1 MVHLGLVH
9 YVYLGII
16 ICIIGIM
23 LSKKDVILPCIL
35 GILIIGFIYS
45 GSFVS
50 SVQIVY
56 TAIVVSG
63 REFIEIV
70 IIIALVNAMSKA
82 INSLGADEIMIR
94 PISKLMVNER
104 IAFFVLGFTM
114 LAFSWFLWPSPAIAF
129 IGPLMV
135 PAAIKSG
142 LKPIWAAVSLDLFGN
157 GIALS
162 SDYFIQGAPS
172 ITAKAA
178 GIKNPF
184 DIVKAE
190 IFMWMVI
197 SIIVI
202 ITSSILMSRES
213 KQSKES
219 KEEINNNKII
229 ENTKIVKDGFG
240 SRFVAI
246 FTYTFF
252 IADIIIMYVYK
263 LKGSEATSLIG
274 GTAIV
279 IMLLCV
285 LIKCGIKNS
294 LGQITVFIRDGFMF
308 SIKIFAPIIII
319 GAFFFLGSKETAQ
332 EILGSGTNGILTD
345 VGMYVSQN
353 IPMNKFS
360 VVLIQGLISG
370 LLGVGGS
377 GFSGLPL
384 IGTLAQVFSSA
395 VKIDKAG
402 LAALGQIVTIWVG
415 GGTIIPWSVIPVAAI
430 CNVEPF
436 EIVKKNILPVTLGLI
451 ATIIFAMFLL

>member
-23 LSKKDVILPCIL
+23 FLKKDVILPCIL
-35 GILIIGFIYS
+35 GILMIGFIYS
-45 GSFVS
+45 GSIVS

-82 INSLGADEIMIR
+82 INSLGADELMIK
-94 PISKLMVNER
+94 PISKLMINEK

-114 LAFSWFLWPSPAIAF
+114 LGFSWFLWPSPAIAF

-135 PAAIKSG
+135 PAAIESG
-142 LKPIWAAVSLDLFGN
+142 LEPVWAAVSLDLFGN

-184 DIVKAE
+184 EIAKAGF
-190 IFMWMVI
+190 FMWLVI
-197 SIIVI
+197 SVIVI
-202 ITSSILMSRES
+202 ITSSIIMSKSS
-213 KQSKES
+213 K
-219 KEEINNNKII
+219 NKVKNKKSI
-229 ENTKIVKDGFG
+229 EVHKIVKHSFG

-246 FTYTFF
+246 FTYMFF
-252 IADIIIMYVYK
+252 IVDIVIMYVYK
-263 LKGSEATSLIG
+263 LKGADATSLIG

-294 LGQITVFIRDGFMF
+294 LGQITVLIRDGFMF
-308 SIKIFAPIIII
+308 SIKIFSPIIII

-332 EILGSGTNGILTD
+332 EILGPGTNGILTD

-360 VVLIQGLISG
+360 VVIIQGFISG

-384 IGTLAQVFSSA
+384 VGTLAQVFSSA
-395 VKIDKAG
+395 VNVNRAG
-402 LAALGQIVTIWVG
+402 MAALGQIITIWVG
-415 GGTIIPWSVIPVAAI
+415 GGTIIPWSVIPPAAI

-436 EIVKKNILPVTLGLI
+436 EVVKKNILPVTLGLI
-451 ATIIFAMFLL
+451 STVITAMFIL

>member
-1 MVHLGLVH
+1 MLHLGLVH
-9 YVYLGII
+9 YVYLGLIV
-16 ICIIGIM
+16 CIIGIM
-23 LSKKDVILPCIL
+23 FSKKDVILPCIL

-45 GSFVS
+45 GSIVS

-82 INSLGADEIMIR
+82 INSLGADEIMIK
-94 PISKLMVNER
+94 PISKLMINEK

-114 LAFSWFLWPSPAIAF
+114 LGFSWFLWPSPAIAF

-142 LKPIWAAVSLDLFGN
+142 LEPIWAAVSLDLFGN

-184 DIVKAE
+184 EIVKAE
-190 IFMWMVI
+190 FLMWMVI
-197 SIIVI
+197 SIVVLV
-202 ITSSILMSRES
+202 TSSIIMSRS
-213 KQSKES
+213 NKGRGK
-219 KEEINNNKII
+219 NNNINEVTTTYKHS
-229 ENTKIVKDGFG
+229 FS
-240 SRFVAI
+240 SRFIAI
-246 FTYTFF
+246 FTYVFF
-252 IADIIIMYVYK
+252 AVDIVIMYVYK

-294 LGQITVFIRDGFMF
+294 LGQITVLIREGFMF
-308 SIKIFAPIIII
+308 SIKIFSPIIII

-360 VVLIQGLISG
+360 VVIIQALISG

-384 IGTLAQVFSSA
+384 VGTLAQVFSSA
-395 VKIDKAG
+395 VNVNRAG
-402 LAALGQIVTIWVG
+402 MAALGQIITIWVG
-415 GGTIIPWSVIPVAAI
+415 GGTIIPWSVIPAAAI

-436 EIVKKNILPVTLGLI
+436 DVVKKNILPVSLGLVATVII
-451 ATIIFAMFLL
+451 AMSIL

>member
-1 MVHLGLVH
+1 MVQLGLVH

-16 ICIIGIM
+16 LCIIGIM
-23 LSKKDVILPCIL
+23 FLKKDVILPCII

-45 GSFVS
+45 GSIVS

-70 IIIALVNAMSKA
+70 IIIALVNGMSKA
-82 INSLGADEIMIR
+82 INSLGADAVMIK
-94 PISKLMVNER
+94 PISKLMINEK

-114 LAFSWFLWPSPAIAF
+114 LAFSWFLWPTPAIAF

-135 PAAIKSG
+135 PAAIESG
-142 LKPIWAAVSLDLFGN
+142 LEPIWAAVSLDLFGN

-184 DIVKAE
+184 EIAKAGF
-190 IFMWMVI
+190 FMWLLI

-202 ITSSILMSRES
+202 ITSSIIMSRES
-213 KQSKES
+213 KEKIKNKKSVEVH
-219 KEEINNNKII
+219 KII
-229 ENTKIVKDGFG
+229 KHSFG

-263 LKGSEATSLIG
+263 LRGADATSLIG

-294 LGQITVFIRDGFMF
+294 LGQITVLVREGFMF
-308 SIKIFAPIIII
+308 SIKIFSPIIII

-360 VVLIQGLISG
+360 VVIIQASISG

-384 IGTLAQVFSSA
+384 VGTLAQVFSSA
-395 VKIDKAG
+395 VNVNRAG
-402 LAALGQIVTIWVG
+402 MASLGQIITIWVG

-436 EIVKKNILPVTLGLI
+436 EVVKKNIIPVTIGLI
-451 ATIIFAMFLL
+451 SITIMAVFIL

>member
-1 MVHLGLVH
+1 MVQLGLVH

-16 ICIIGIM
+16 FCIIGIM
-23 LSKKDVILPCIL
+23 FLKKDVILPCIL

-45 GSFVS
+45 GSIVS

-82 INSLGADEIMIR
+82 INSLGADVVMIK
-94 PISKLMVNER
+94 PISKLMINEK

-135 PAAIKSG
+135 PAAIESG
-142 LKPIWAAVSLDLFGN
+142 LEPIWAAVSLDLFGN

-184 DIVKAE
+184 EIVKAGF
-190 IFMWMVI
+190 FMWLLISVI
-197 SIIVI
+197 VLVTSFII
-202 ITSSILMSRES
+202 MNR
-213 KQSKES
+213 QSKE
-219 KEEINNNKII
+219 KTKTKKII
-229 ENTKIVKDGFG
+229 GVSKTIKQNFG
-240 SRFVAI
+240 SRFVAV
-246 FTYTFF
+246 FTYIFF

-263 LKGSEATSLIG
+263 LKGGEATSLIG
-274 GTAIV
+274 GTAII
-279 IMLLCV
+279 IMLLSV

-294 LGQITVFIRDGFMF
+294 LGQITVLIREGFMF
-308 SIKIFAPIIII
+308 SIKIFSPIIII

-360 VVLIQGLISG
+360 VVIIQASISG

-384 IGTLAQVFSSA
+384 VGTLAQVFSSA
-395 VKIDKAG
+395 VNVNKAG
-402 LAALGQIVTIWVG
+402 MAALGQIITIWVG
-415 GGTIIPWSVIPVAAI
+415 GGTIIPWSVIPAAAI

-436 EIVKKNILPVTLGLI
+436 EVVKKNIVPVTVGLI
-451 ATIIFAMFLL
+451 AITIMAIFIL

>member
-1 MVHLGLVH
+1 MVQLGLVH

-16 ICIIGIM
+16 LCIIGIM
-23 LSKKDVILPCIL
+23 FLKKDVILPCIL

-45 GSFVS
+45 GSIVS

-70 IIIALVNAMSKA
+70 IIIALVNGMSKA
-82 INSLGADEIMIR
+82 INNVGADEIMIK
-94 PISKLMVNER
+94 PISRLMINEKV
-104 IAFFVLGFTM
+104 AFFVLGFTM
-114 LAFSWFLWPSPAIAF
+114 LGFSWFLWPSPAIAF

-142 LKPIWAAVSLDLFGN
+142 LEPIWAAVSLDLFGN

-184 DIVKAE
+184 EIVKAGF
-190 IFMWMVI
+190 FMWLLI
-197 SIIVI
+197 SIVVLVTSFI
-202 ITSSILMSRES
+202 IMSR
-213 KQSKES
+213 QSRQKIKTE
-219 KEEINNNKII
+219 KII
-229 ENTKIVKDGFG
+229 EAPNTVKHGLG
-240 SRFVAI
+240 SKFVAV

-252 IADIIIMYVYK
+252 VADIFIMYIYR
-263 LKGSEATSLIG
+263 LKGGEATSLIG
-274 GTAIV
+274 GTAII

-294 LGQITVFIRDGFMF
+294 LGQITVLIREGFMF
-308 SIKIFAPIIII
+308 SIKIFSPIIII

-345 VGMYVSQN
+345 VGIYVSQN
-353 IPMNKFS
+353 IPMNKIS
-360 VVLIQGLISG
+360 VVLIQSLISG

-384 IGTLAQVFSSA
+384 VGTLAQVFSSA
-395 VKIDKAG
+395 VDVNRAG
-402 LAALGQIVTIWVG
+402 MASLGQIITIWVG
-415 GGTIIPWSVIPVAAI
+415 GGTIIPWSVIPAAAI

-436 EIVKKNILPVTLGLI
+436 EVVKKNIVPVSVGLLSI
-451 ATIIFAMFLL
+451 TIMAMFLL